1 MNELEFT
8 FDATPLMELVGSLQP
23 GQKISAAKLLALSES
38 ESESALEDALL
49 RMEDLG
55 ICLVLDGLE
64 TSGVGAEM
72 SQRLALEQ
80 TFAQDGFPLERLE
93 ETDTLRLYL
102 EELAAIPACGDV
114 ALVAGELATA
124 NEHQREKLRQ
134 QLMELSLSRVVEL
147 AGVHT
152 GKGVL
157 LMDLIQEG
165 SVGLWQTA
173 QTYAGTGEDF
183 EAVRDQQ
190 IRFYMARQILLQA
203 KSCGV
208 GQMLRRAMEDYRQV
222 DEKLLA
228 ELGRNPEPEELA
240 QALHLSLQQTVL
252 LSQLLENTRKMGKT
266 MQPEP
271 EELPQEEDQAV
282 EDTAY
287 FQMRQRISELLSQ
300 LTPEDAQL
308 ISLRYGLEGGL
319 PMKPQQVAAR
329 LGITPEQVVQRE
341 AAALSKL
348 RESKE

>member
-8 FDATPLMELVGSLQP
+8 FDATALTALVDGLRP
-23 GQKISAAKLLALSES
+23 GQKFSAAKLLALSES
-38 ESESALEDALL
+38 ESESELEEVLL
-49 RMEDLG
+49 QMEQMD
-55 ICLVLDGLE
+55 ICLELEGLE

-80 TFAQDGFPLERLE
+80 ALAADGFPLERLE

-102 EELAAIPACGDV
+102 EELAQIPVCGDV
-114 ALVAGELATA
+114 ALLAGQLAA
-124 NEHQREKLRQ
+124 ASQARQEQLRQ
-134 QLMELSLSRVVEL
+134 QLIELSLSRVVAL
-147 AGVHT
+147 AGEHT

-173 QTYAGTGEDF
+173 REYAGTGANF
-183 EAVRDQQ
+183 EEVRDRR
-190 IRFYMARQILLQA
+190 IRFCMARQILLQA

-222 DEKLLA
+222 DERLLA

-252 LSQLLENTRKMGKT
+252 LSQLVENTRQMGKT
-266 MQPEP
+266 VQPE
-271 EELPQEEDQAV
+271 EDKLPQEEDQAV

-287 FQMRQRISELLSQ
+287 FQMRQRIGELLSQ
-300 LTPEDAQL
+300 LTPEDALL

-329 LGITPEQVVQRE
+329 MGITPEQVVQRE
-341 AAALSKL
+341 AAALGKL
-348 RESKE
+348 REHKE